1 MLANAM
7 NTPMP
12 RRTIFMV
19 RTYLTATQTE
29 TRALVW
35 ASCRLEY
42 HQVLFDKK
50 TEELRIVLG
59 VLKNK
64 L

>member
-1 MLANAM
+1 
-7 NTPMP
+7 
-12 RRTIFMV
+12 MV